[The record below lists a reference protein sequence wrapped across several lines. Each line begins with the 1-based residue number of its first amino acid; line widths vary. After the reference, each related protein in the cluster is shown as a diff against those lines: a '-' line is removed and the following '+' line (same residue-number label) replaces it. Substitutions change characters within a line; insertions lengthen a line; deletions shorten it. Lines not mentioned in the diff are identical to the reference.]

1 MHALIK
7 TTLVAAVAAVTMA
20 AASPAEARTNARMLE
35 ACEDAIRTELGNGH
49 TRINRIRNVEA
60 DGNATFWLTVRH
72 KVDTADKSAR
82 YRALCEVGSN
92 ADEASISIETGW
104 WREGR
109 RGQAPLAI
117 D

>member
-1 MHALIK
+1 MEALRK
-7 TTLVAAVAAVTMA
+7 TALAAAAMAVTLA

-35 ACEDAIRTELGNGH
+35 ACETAIKTELGAGH
-49 TRINRIRNVEA
+49 TRINRVRSIEA

-82 YRALCEVGSN
+82 YRALCEVDTA
-92 ADEASISIETGW
+92 ADAADVSLEAGW
-104 WREGR
+104 WRKGA
-109 RGQAPLAI
+109 RGQAPLAT

>member
-49 TRINRIRNVEA
+49 TRINRIRNTEA

-82 YRALCEVGSN
+82 YRALCEVGTN